1 MTTRLFRLHVNGT
14 IRDVEASNSASLL
27 DVLRGPLALPG
38 TKANCL
44 EAECGVC
51 TVLLDG
57 RAVTSCL
64 VLAAHARAR
73 GRHHRGARRSRRAA
87 SPAERIPRARRRTV
101 RLLHSRHDH
110 DGGRT
115 AA

>member
-1 MTTRLFRLHVNGT
+1 MSTRLFRLHVNGAV
-14 IRDVEASNSASLL
+14 REVEASESATLL
-27 DVLRGPLALPG
+27 DVLRGPLALVG

-64 VLAAHARAR
+64 VLAAQCEDREVVTIEGLAEAGETHPLQSAFLE
-73 GRHHRGARRSRRAA
+73 HGA
-87 SPAERIPRARRRTV
+87 V
-101 RLLHSRHDH
+101 Q
-110 DGGRT
+110 
-115 AA
+115 